1 MIDVPPLPDR
11 SPVSVILPTYNRAH
25 YLREAIDSV
34 LRQDHPSLEL
44 IVVDDGSTDVTPS
57 VLEGYGAQLTT
68 LRQANR
74 GVGAARNAGVARAR
88 GALVAF
94 LDDDDLW
101 EPDKLSLQV
110 KFLAAH
116 PATDVVYGH
125 MRQFASPE
133 LADEVRARFRHL
145 DGQVLPSPLPSS
157 MLIRRTAFERVG
169 PFDETLQ
176 IGVDMD
182 WHARMQDAGL
192 SMTMLDDVVYR
203 RRLHPGGMNA
213 SRPHEQHE
221 RVQVLR
227 RVLARRRA
235 AASAIL
241 PSAGAPADNR
251 QTPPDPRS
259 RP

>member
-1 MIDVPPLPDR
+1 
-11 SPVSVILPTYNRAH
+11 
-25 YLREAIDSV
+25 
-34 LRQDHPSLEL
+34 
-44 IVVDDGSTDVTPS
+44 
-57 VLEGYGAQLTT
+57 
-68 LRQANR
+68 
-74 GVGAARNAGVARAR
+74 
-88 GALVAF
+88 LVAF

-101 EPDKLSLQV
+101 EPDKLSLQA

-133 LADEVRARFRHL
+133 LTDEVRARFRHL
-145 DGQVLPSPLPSS
+145 DGQVLPSPLPTS
-157 MLIRRTAFERVG
+157 MLIRRAAFERVG
-169 PFDETLQ
+169 PFDEALQ
-176 IGVDMD
+176 IGTDMD
-182 WHARMQDAGL
+182 WYARLRDAGL
-192 SMTMLDDVVYR
+192 SMTILDDVVYR